1 VTTGG
6 AITREQRRAQRAYAC
21 VRDARTKGDKFLAG
35 YRTAV
40 NGLGPNT
47 LRSGLSAAMAFLE
60 RGRGDGPVVQ
70 LLGDLGKF
78 DLPGLAGATADTLP
92 DKVRALPVTE
102 YMMATRELLE
112 VVQWLKRACQAEG

>member
-1 VTTGG
+1 MS
-6 AITREQRRAQRAYAC
+6 ITREQRRARTAYAC
-21 VRDARTKGDKFLAG
+21 VRAVRANEGVFNE

-60 RGRGDGPVVQ
+60 RDRDRPAVRT
-70 LLGDLGKF
+70 LLGDLGSF
-78 DLPGLAGATADTLP
+78 HLPGLQGATADTLP

-102 YMMATRELLE
+102 YMLATRELLKA
-112 VVQWLKRACQAEG
+112 VQWLKRACQAEA